1 MTRQCVN
8 EELAFYLGGMMRLLV
23 ASPEFTR
30 AWPVGDS
37 HHENLSLPH
46 KFRAPFLINRPG
58 LRLHS
63 RKGINRSVKIA
74 GEVSGRLG
82 VHIESR
88 SAILFDR
95 HQSGERRLFQPLQ

>member
-1 MTRQCVN
+1 ML
-8 EELAFYLGGMMRLLV
+8 E
-23 ASPEFTR
+23 
-30 AWPVGDS
+30 PVGDS
-37 HHENLSLPH
+37 HHESSELPD
-46 KFRAPFLINRPG
+46 KFRTLPYQPSG

-88 SAILFDR
+88 S
-95 HQSGERRLFQPLQ
+95 